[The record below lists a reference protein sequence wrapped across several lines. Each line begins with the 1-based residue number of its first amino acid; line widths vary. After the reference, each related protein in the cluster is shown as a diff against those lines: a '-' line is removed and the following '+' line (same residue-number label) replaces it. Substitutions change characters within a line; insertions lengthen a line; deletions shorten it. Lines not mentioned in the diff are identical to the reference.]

1 MTTKLARDL
10 VEGDMIDLE
19 GDRYA
24 TMILEGASRR
34 DREDH
39 ESTVSTFA
47 FELALVEEIEYETD
61 TCIVL
66 HTSLT
71 SFACPPDHPLSVVE
85 D

>member
-1 MTTKLARDL
+1 MTTKLARDIA
-10 VEGDMIDLE
+10 EGDMIDLE
-19 GDRYA
+19 GDSYA
-24 TMILEGASRR
+24 TMIPEGASRR

-39 ESTVSTFA
+39 ESTVSTFTYE
-47 FELALVEEIEYETD
+47 FALVEEVEHETD

-71 SFACPPDHPLSVVE
+71 SFACPPDHALKV